1 MANNAWYTEIED
13 KLYNVVKTRI
23 VKALRTRATPITGVH
38 YTNEN
43 ASDAPAAFPTWYF
56 HELQPAEMGNDL
68 ENVTINAVLDTI
80 EIVVFDSDRSRGKI
94 IMNESVAQMKN
105 LAYSVTM
112 MPIVLRI
119 DNVYQITARF
129 RRMIGADDFENM

>member
-1 MANNAWYTEIED
+1 MVDNSWYTEIED
-13 KLYNVVKTRI
+13 KLYNIVKTRM
-23 VKALRTRATPITGVH
+23 VKALKARTKPVTGVH

-43 ASDAPAAFPTWYF
+43 ASDAPASFPTWYF
-56 HELQPAEMGNDL
+56 HELQPVETGNDL
-68 ENVTINAVLDTI
+68 ENITINAILDTI
-80 EIVVFDSDRSRGKI
+80 EIVVFDSNRSRGKI

-129 RRMIGADDFENM
+129 RRMIGADDFANL